1 MTVKMVNR
9 INLKLFIMAS
19 GLLLSITGVIYM
31 NGLIYAD
38 KEMAIFLIVM
48 GIALSFT
55 GAVIP
60 IPSERGAIQFMGA
73 PQSVNGTV
81 KADERSK
88 LKQVELLCPKC
99 GAPVTGETIFCTNCG
114 RRITPEKGQS

>member
-19 GLLLSITGVIYM
+19 GLLLSITGVIYL

-38 KEMAIFLIVM
+38 KEIAILLIVM
-48 GIALSFT
+48 GIVLTFT
-55 GAVIP
+55 GAIIP
-60 IPSERGAIQFMGA
+60 IPSERGTIQYTGA
-73 PQSVNGTV
+73 PQSFNGIV
-81 KADERSK
+81 KADEMSK
-88 LKQVELLCPKC
+88 LKHVELLCPKC

-114 RRITPEKGQS
+114 RRIAPEKG